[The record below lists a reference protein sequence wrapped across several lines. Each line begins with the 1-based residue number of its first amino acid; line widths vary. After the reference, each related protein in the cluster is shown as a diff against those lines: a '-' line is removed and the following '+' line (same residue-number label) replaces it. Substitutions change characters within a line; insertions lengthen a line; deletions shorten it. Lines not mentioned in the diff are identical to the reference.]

1 MSAHYIT
8 ENKEIYQKFFT
19 NEKITSTFPII
30 YERKRING
38 NFLEKYLELLLKL
51 KVVVAAFSYYA
62 IDKLFYNIE
71 YITYIFLG
79 HGPSYFKS
87 FLYNNYLNY
96 KRFDKM
102 VIPPSNRFISIA
114 KKYGWKD
121 EDIIKM
127 CLPRWDNYN
136 DVEDYTTHNNS
147 AYLNTNK
154 SIFLMFTWRRLKQNK
169 EICKYYLIN
178 LIKILTN
185 KKLNKNLIKKNIT
198 LFFTY
203 HHDFRGNKIINSNLN
218 NYIKIIEQSQI
229 SECIKNSS
237 LIITDF
243 SSVVFDFIYRKK
255 PFVLFIPDSND
266 PLLEENYITQYIDV
280 IKGLKNDS
288 IYFKNKYFNVKDTIN
303 KVIYYMNRDFII
315 EPEIKKFYDEFNLTG
330 KNNTNNFI
338 NYIHN
343 LK

>member
-1 MSAHYIT
+1 M
-8 ENKEIYQKFFT
+8 
-19 NEKITSTFPII
+19 
-30 YERKRING
+30 
-38 NFLEKYLELLLKL
+38 KL
-51 KVVVAAFSYYA
+51 
-62 IDKLFYNIE
+62 
-71 YITYIFLG
+71 
-79 HGPSYFKS
+79 
-87 FLYNNYLNY
+87 
-96 KRFDKM
+96 
-102 VIPPSNRFISIA
+102 
-114 KKYGWKD
+114 
-121 EDIIKM
+121 
-127 CLPRWDNYN
+127 
-136 DVEDYTTHNNS
+136 
-147 AYLNTNK
+147 
-154 SIFLMFTWRRLKQNK
+154 
-169 EICKYYLIN
+169 
-178 LIKILTN
+178 LTN

-203 HHDFRGNKIINSNLN
+203 HHDFRGYKIINSNLN

-255 PFVLFIPDSND
+255 PFVLFIPDLND

-280 IKGLKNDS
+280 IKGLKNNS